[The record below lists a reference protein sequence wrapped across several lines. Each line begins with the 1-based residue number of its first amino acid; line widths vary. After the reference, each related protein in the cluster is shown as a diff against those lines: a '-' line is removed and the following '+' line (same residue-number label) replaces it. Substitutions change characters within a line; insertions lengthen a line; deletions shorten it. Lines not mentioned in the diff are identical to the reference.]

1 MKPHRA
7 PRLSI
12 HPENPQGR
20 HIERAV
26 DALRNGGLIVYPTD
40 TVYGLG
46 CDITQRE
53 AVDRI
58 IRLKGRDP
66 KKPMSFICA
75 DLTHISRYA
84 AVSNF
89 AYKILKRFLPGPY
102 TFVLP
107 ASRDTPKIL
116 QPKQRTVGIRIPAH
130 PVPIALVALLGEPL
144 LSTSANRSNEQTIAE
159 PGELE
164 SRLGHDVDL
173 ILECGAL
180 PVMPSSVI
188 SLVDDR
194 VEILREGSGDLEPFK
209 QLIAHS
215 S

>member
-7 PRLSI
+7 PRLSV
-12 HPENPQGR
+12 HPDNPQGR
-20 HIERAV
+20 HIARAV
-26 DALRNGGLIVYPTD
+26 EALRNGGIVVYPTD

-46 CDITQRE
+46 CDITHRD
-53 AVDRI
+53 AIDRI

-84 AVSNF
+84 AVSDF
-89 AYKILKRFLPGPY
+89 AYKILKRYLPGPY

-107 ASRDTPKIL
+107 ASPETPRIL
-116 QPKQRTVGIRIPAH
+116 QAKLRTVGIRIPDH
-130 PVPIALVALLGEPL
+130 PVPTALVAGLGQPL
-144 LSTSANRSNEQTIAE
+144 LSTSANRSNEQTISE
-159 PGELE
+159 PEELE

-180 PVMPSSVI
+180 PVLPSSVI
-188 SLVDDR
+188 SLVGDR
-194 VEILREGSGDLEPFK
+194 ITVLREGSGDLAPF
-209 QLIAHS
+209 LATL
-215 S
+215 